1 MAARSLELTPLL
13 SQRARQV
20 VSAPLLQG
28 MDDASRRISF
38 IFGFPD
44 AASLPAGEVADATS
58 RALAERG
65 RTALQYGDNAGYS
78 GFIDVLLEK
87 LARDQGI
94 HAGRE
99 NILIT
104 AGGSQAM
111 GLLLDGLVDWGDP
124 ILSEMPTWL
133 GAVKAFRHVGA
144 DVISIPIDDEGADIA
159 VIEREL
165 SILRARSRTPKFIY
179 AISNFQNPT
188 GVTMTERRRRQLIE
202 VARDAGTL
210 LIEDD
215 AYFDL
220 RYDGERLP
228 SIYSLDDS
236 GTVVYMGTLS
246 KTMGPGMRLGWL
258 VGPPALI
265 RRLASLKVDGG
276 TNIFGA
282 HVAAEWLPEHLL
294 SHVDRLQGVYRR
306 RRDIM
311 LEALDRH
318 MPPGTTW
325 TRPDGGFFVW
335 VTLPP
340 GIDTK
345 RMLTQ
350 VQERGVDYLP
360 GSECFFDGSGVNQLR
375 LSFSFAEDDRI
386 EPGIRVIGEVAA
398 SEMLESRGAATPAGA
413 RG

>member
-1 MAARSLELTPLL
+1 MVTQSLELSPLL
-13 SQRARQV
+13 SKRAKQV
-20 VSAPLLQG
+20 ASAPLLQN
-28 MDDASRRISF
+28 MDDSGRHISF

-44 AASLPAGEVADATS
+44 AASLPAAEVAAAST

-87 LARDQGI
+87 LERDQGI
-94 HAGRE
+94 KATRE

-144 DVISIPIDDEGADIA
+144 DVISIPVDAEGTSIPSL
-159 VIEREL
+159 EREL
-165 SILRARSRTPKFIY
+165 AKLRKQGRTPKFIY

-188 GVTMTERRRRQLIE
+188 GVTMTEQRRRKLLDL
-202 VARDAGTL
+202 ARNAGTL

-228 SIYSLDDS
+228 SIYSFDDS
-236 GTVVYMGTLS
+236 GTVIYMGTLS

-258 VGPPALI
+258 IGPPDLI
-265 RRLASLKVDGG
+265 QRLATLKVDGG

-282 HVAAEWLPEHLL
+282 HVAAEWLPENLL
-294 SHVDRLQGVYRR
+294 THVERLQGVYRQ
-306 RRDIM
+306 RRDLM
-311 LEALDRH
+311 LQALARH
-318 MPPGTTW
+318 MPRGTTW
-325 TRPDGGFFVW
+325 TRPEGGFFIW
-335 VTLPP
+335 VSLPE
-340 GIDTK
+340 GVDT
-345 RMLTQ
+345 RQMLPQ
-350 VQERGVDYLP
+350 VRERGVDYLP
-360 GSECFFDGSGVNQLR
+360 GPECFFDGSGANQLR
-375 LSFSFAEDDRI
+375 LSFSFAEDDQI
-386 EPGIRVIGEVAA
+386 EAGIRVIGEVAA
-398 SEMLESRGAATPAGA
+398 SELLERG
-413 RG
+413 R